1 MSAVTE
7 LLPVLFRGHA
17 HVFLEYLDEIA
28 LRAETEQ
35 AADRGG
41 SVLGVL
47 EQVLGSFYFFNGN
60 VFADAKVY
68 FGLKQTG

>member
-1 MSAVTE
+1 ME

-47 EQVLGSFYFFNGN
+47 EQVLGSFYFLM
-60 VFADAKVY
+60 AMYSLMLRCTSA
-68 FGLKQTG
+68 